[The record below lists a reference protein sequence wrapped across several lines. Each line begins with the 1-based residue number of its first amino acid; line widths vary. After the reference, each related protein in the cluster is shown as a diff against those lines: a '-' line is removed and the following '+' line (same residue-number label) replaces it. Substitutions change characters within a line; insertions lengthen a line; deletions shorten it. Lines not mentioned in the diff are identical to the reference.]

1 MLLALHFDA
10 LKLADRLQR
19 AGLFQQPQA
28 IEFSRVLGESLAEG
42 KTDTEILT
50 RADVQGIEAD
60 VNKIESRMQTVES
73 DIRDIRSDLAILRV
87 DIKSTS
93 DSTKA
98 TILQWMFGMLV
109 ALGGFLYTVVKA
121 HP

>member
-50 RADVQGIEAD
+50 RADVLSIKND
-60 VNKIESRMQTVES
+60 VQKIEGDVRE
-73 DIRDIRSDLAILRV
+73 IRSELAAVRV
-87 DIKSTS
+87 EIK
-93 DSTKA
+93 DTKA

-109 ALGGFLYTVVKA
+109 GLGGFLYTVVKS